1 MDKTNN
7 SGVKQVTFRRFGRKG
22 WCIFRSLSLNI
33 RIGVL
38 SVATLATA
46 ISYKAHAEVISDER
60 SATAEDDGTDLDE
73 VTVQTSIAPL
83 TTLQSARIVT
93 VITRREI
100 EQAGATTVNDLLKLA
115 SGVDIR
121 QRGGWGVQT
130 DISIDGAS
138 YEQVTVMLNGVNIS
152 NPHTGHLS
160 ADFPVTVSDIERIEI
175 LEGAASRAYGTQAF
189 GGAVNIVTKRP
200 SLQTCKVSDA
210 RKSSW
215 EVVSHRRRILPALLG
230 NIPFTMLRMAER
242 EFVQQFVLCRR
253 TKRRRCSQ

>member
-7 SGVKQVTFRRFGRKG
+7 SGVRQVTFRRFGGKG

-46 ISYKAHAEVISDER
+46 VSYKAHAEVFSDE
-60 SATAEDDGTDLDE
+60 SLVAVEDDGKELDE
-73 VTVQTSIAPL
+73 VTIQTSIAPL
-83 TTLQSARIVT
+83 TVSQSARIVT

-138 YEQVTVMLNGVNIS
+138 YEQVLVLSRVGV
-152 NPHTGHLS
+152 
-160 ADFPVTVSDIERIEI
+160 
-175 LEGAASRAYGTQAF
+175 
-189 GGAVNIVTKRP
+189 
-200 SLQTCKVSDA
+200 
-210 RKSSW
+210 
-215 EVVSHRRRILPALLG
+215 ALLVEHG
-230 NIPFTMLRMAER
+230 NDA
-242 EFVQQFVLCRR
+242 FVQFLRYVSVLVFFIHG
-253 TKRRRCSQ
+253 KLPP